1 MTRAARGCYTGR
13 MSLAI
18 TVDQAQELLD
28 RTPFTRELG
37 LHVVS
42 LADGECVLDIPFDPR
57 TERPDHIINGGV
69 YMTAADV
76 TMWLA
81 IMTRLGLAQ
90 RTVTTNMETAFLS
103 AAIKEN
109 IRCTARVFKWGSRL
123 VYGTAE
129 CANKSGKLLTH
140 HTLTYIRL

>member
-1 MTRAARGCYTGR
+1 MP
-13 MSLAI
+13 LAI
-18 TVDQAQELLD
+18 TVDQAQQLLNS
-28 RTPFTRELG
+28 TPFTRDLG
-37 LHVVS
+37 LHVHY
-42 LADGECVLDIPFDPR
+42 LADGECVLDVPFDPR

-81 IMTRLGLAQ
+81 IMTRLGLGQ

-103 AAIKEN
+103 AAIGEEV
-109 IRCTARVFKWGSRL
+109 RCTARVLKWGSRL

-129 CANKSGKLLTH
+129 CANKKGKLLTH
-140 HTLTYIRL
+140 HTMTYIRL